1 MFNFNKSDFYF
12 YRSSRSETS
21 RKRKNQK
28 TKLRNQ
34 RKKIIASVLTLAEKD
49 RIIENLKSKVL
60 HYEVKLAIKNHAI
73 GKKVIKCEKN
83 AFAQKSII
91 EPSAVIATQ
100 GKRHSG
106 ISMARQFVLASLSG
120 VPSFEPDQVEW
131 LDTSEK
137 NFGSG
142 QFGELKLL
150 KLKKLGNLVVAA
162 KVCKLTRSSKKA
174 VDVETV
180 IGMTVGGH
188 ISFPYIYGLINETYF
203 YAILWTITIW
213 KLDSFSKSC

>member
-1 MFNFNKSDFYF
+1 M
-12 YRSSRSETS
+12 
-21 RKRKNQK
+21 
-28 TKLRNQ
+28 
-34 RKKIIASVLTLAEKD
+34 
-49 RIIENLKSKVL
+49 
-60 HYEVKLAIKNHAI
+60 
-73 GKKVIKCEKN
+73 
-83 AFAQKSII
+83 
-91 EPSAVIATQ
+91 IATQ

-162 KVCKLTRSSKKA
+162 KVCKLSRSSKKA

-188 ISFPYIYGLINETYF
+188 RSFPYIY
-203 YAILWTITIW
+203 
-213 KLDSFSKSC
+213 